1 MYKRR
6 KSNHPDRS
14 ATHRELVTHGSLE
27 FPCGRYFTTLHIDSI
42 KQYVEWHWHEE
53 LEIVCIEKGD
63 LEVHIPGQTIPLK
76 EGDCM
81 LLNANTLH
89 EMTATYACEFLSFV
103 FHPTLITGSKDS
115 IFYQK
120 YLRPFIKDTNNPFQ
134 IWQNDREDT
143 LLIRE
148 YFHAAYNHME
158 NETEIGFEFLV
169 REYLTKIMTHS
180 LRLVDRSE
188 TGGSSLKSISSIR
201 IKDMLDYIHA
211 HYTTP
216 LTLKMIANAGNVGE
230 RECLRCFS
238 QTLQTSPMQYVL
250 KYRVSRGA
258 AMLKEQ
264 NFSINEIANLCG
276 FESPSYF
283 SQLFKRYYQC
293 TPREYRE
300 RK

>member
-6 KSNHPDRS
+6 KSNRS
-14 ATHRELVTHGSLE
+14 NRSYNHRELIAHGSLE
-27 FPCGRYFTTLHIDSI
+27 FPCGKYFTLLHIDSH

-81 LLNANTLH
+81 LLNANVLH
-89 EMTATYACEFLSFV
+89 EMTTSYTCALVTLV

-120 YLRPFIKDTNNPFQ
+120 YLRPFIKTTSIPFQ
-134 IWQNDREDT
+134 IWQNDMEDT
-143 LLIRE
+143 AFIRE
-148 YFHAAYNHME
+148 CFYTAYNHMKQE
-158 NETEIGFEFLV
+158 AGIGFEFFV
-169 REYLTKIMTHS
+169 REYLTKIMVYS
-180 LRLVDRSE
+180 LRQMNHNE
-188 TGGSSLKSISSIR
+188 TPNSYAKDISAVR

-211 HYTTP
+211 HYATP
-216 LTLKMIANAGNVGE
+216 LTLEMIAKVGNIGE

-250 KYRVSRGA
+250 KYRISRGA
-258 AMLKEQ
+258 AMLKEKSL
-264 NFSINEIANLCG
+264 SISEIATLCG

-283 SQLFKRYYQC
+283 SQLFKRYYLC

-300 RK
+300 RE